1 MPLRTS
7 EESGEELRSKP
18 KPRPV
23 ADRKEIFLL
32 DSGAQWEGTQAK
44 PACVEPKAET
54 IWRTLPKKNEKSVN
68 RKKGLK
74 ANFSSHHA

>member
-32 DSGAQWEGTQAK
+32 DSGAQWEGAQVK
-44 PACVEPKAET
+44 PAFVEPKAET
-54 IWRTLPKKNEKSVN
+54 ILRTLPKNEKSVN

-74 ANFSSHHA
+74 ANFGYHHA